1 MVTGRRAIDDR
12 YIAYLSRK
20 ERLQSHVDYDSFSVC
35 NILYLAKPQSMHLD
49 VFYVSIY
56 DIIRMDHDVQ

>member
-1 MVTGRRAIDDR
+1 LVTGRSTIDDR

-20 ERLQSHVDYDSFSVC
+20 ERLKSHVDYYSFSVY
-35 NILYLAKPQSMHLD
+35 NILYLEKPQSMHLD
-49 VFYVSIY
+49 VFFVSIY